1 MDENQHSIIF
11 IGKKKRNNELQL
23 TSKPDFSDAICLSKP
38 LTHSTKNT
46 PYQSIAID
54 GSKNL
59 SIHFSDENIHFTY
72 YNKSLQVL
80 AGDKNLSD
88 EKVLDICSNFAFKEG
103 NKVTFLKVIPKRN
116 TIPRKKKEVRVLL
129 AGKELEGE

>member
-1 MDENQHSIIF
+1 MDENQHSLIF

-23 TSKPDFSDAICLSKP
+23 TSKPGFSDAICLSKHS
-38 LTHSTKNT
+38 THSTQNT
-46 PYQSIAID
+46 PYQSISVD

-59 SIHFSDENIHFTY
+59 SIHFCDENIQFTY
-72 YNKSLQVL
+72 HNKSLHVL
-80 AGDKNLSD
+80 AGDKNLAD

-116 TIPRKKKEVRVLL
+116 TIPRKKKEVHVLM
-129 AGKELEGE
+129 AGRELDDE